1 MKLIIFAFIII
12 SLYLPI
18 RAQSDSLQINPL
30 TPSAIVRISFIA
42 PKLVVE
48 FAPTDFFTLTTGFW
62 LYTTLWTTNEYDQEI
77 YNPTISPSF
86 TFQPKY
92 YFNLADRQAK
102 GKRTDFYSGWFVG
115 MPFAIRFSDLR
126 YSLGATIGFQCTFG
140 KRWFWNFDAGPGFSY
155 YDSRFHFSG
164 AGTVGFG
171 VILNKI

>member
-1 MKLIIFAFIII
+1 MKRIIFAFIFI
-12 SLYLPI
+12 SLSISIL
-18 RAQSDSLQINPL
+18 AQSDSLQIVPL
-30 TPSAIVRISFIA
+30 TPSTIVRLSFIA
-42 PKLVVE
+42 PKLVIE
-48 FAPTDFFTLTTGFW
+48 FAPTEFFTLTTGFW
-62 LYTTLWTTNEYDQEI
+62 LYASIWTTNEYKQQI

-86 TFQPKY
+86 TFQPKF

-155 YDSRFHFSG
+155 YDSRFHFAG
-164 AGTVGFG
+164 VGTVGFG